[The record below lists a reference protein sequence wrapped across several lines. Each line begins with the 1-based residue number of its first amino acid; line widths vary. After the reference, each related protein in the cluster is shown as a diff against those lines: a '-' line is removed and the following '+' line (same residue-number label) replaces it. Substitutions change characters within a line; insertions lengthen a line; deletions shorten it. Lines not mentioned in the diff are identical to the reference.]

1 MPHTDAIVVPST
13 VANPDEGEALFR
25 ALAETLPSLA

>member
-13 VANPDEGEALFR
+13 VANPDEGEALIR
-25 ALAETLPSLA
+25 TLAETSPPLA